1 MCHGEMAPADGGHSG
16 QPVERHQLLN
26 PFKFV
31 YYAGLTDL
39 ELASAG

>member
-1 MCHGEMAPADGGHSG
+1 VVTVPISCRRL
-16 QPVERHQLLN
+16 VERYQLLD

-31 YYAGLTDL
+31 YYAGLADL